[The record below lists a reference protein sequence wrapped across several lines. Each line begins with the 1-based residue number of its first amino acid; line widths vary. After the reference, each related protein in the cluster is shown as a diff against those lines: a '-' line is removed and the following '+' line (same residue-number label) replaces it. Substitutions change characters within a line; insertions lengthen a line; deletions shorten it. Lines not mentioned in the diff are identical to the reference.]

1 MPTVAESLPDNPRV
15 LMRSIIQRVATG
27 PELSKD
33 IRLEEAK
40 MGMKAVLDGAVDPVQ
55 AAVFLIGLRMKRET
69 DDENR
74 GILDAIRDATIRTI
88 ADVEDLVDLADPYD
102 GYNRTLPSSPFLPA
116 VLAALGVATVSN
128 GMETVGPK
136 FGATH
141 RKILRAAGLQVT
153 LSSEEAARRIGDPC
167 LGWAYVDQEQ
177 FCPALSALRTFR
189 TLLVKRPAITTVE
202 VMGGPVVARGRTHL
216 LTGYV
221 HKPYPRI
228 YALLARH
235 AGYHSG
241 LLMRGVE
248 GGVTPSLR
256 QPGKLFRYWDFG
268 PEEPVDMDPA
278 ALGINQTLRAV
289 PTPQGLP
296 ASPPVA
302 EGVELDH
309 DMDAAAQAAA
319 DLGLAAL
326 EGATGATR
334 DGLVCTGAAVLWHLG
349 KVADPRAGAEAV
361 RGVLDGGGALRRFH
375 AAKG

>member
-1 MPTVAESLPDNPRV
+1 MPAVAESLPENPRV

-33 IRLEEAK
+33 IGLEETRL
-40 MGMKAVLDGAVDPVQ
+40 GMKAVLDGAVDPVQ

-74 GILDAIRDATIRTI
+74 GILDAIREATLRAT

-141 RKILRAAGLQVT
+141 RKILRAAGLEVT
-153 LSSEEAARRIGDPC
+153 LSSEEAARRIGDPGV
-167 LGWAYVDQEQ
+167 GWAYVDQEQ
-177 FCPALSALRTFR
+177 FCPALNDLQAFR

-202 VMGGPVVARGRTHL
+202 VMGGPVVAKGRTHL

-235 AGYHSG
+235 AGYHSS

-268 PEEPVDMDPA
+268 PEEAADIDPA
-278 ALGINQTLRAV
+278 ALGIEQTVRAV

-302 EGVELDH
+302 EGVALDH

-326 EGATGATR
+326 EGALGATR
-334 DGLVCTGAAVLWHLG
+334 DGLACTGAAVLWHLG
-349 KVADPRAGAEAV
+349 KVGDLPSGAEAV
-361 RGVLDGGGALRRFH
+361 RGVLDDGGALRRFH
-375 AAKG
+375 AAKA